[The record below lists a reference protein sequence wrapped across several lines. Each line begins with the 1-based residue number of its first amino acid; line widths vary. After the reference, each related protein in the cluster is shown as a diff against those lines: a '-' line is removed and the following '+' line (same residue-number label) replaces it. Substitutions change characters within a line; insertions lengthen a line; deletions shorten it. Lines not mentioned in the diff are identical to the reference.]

1 MLETSARLLRLLSLL
16 QTPRDWPGTE
26 LAQRLGVSAR
36 TVRRDVD
43 RLRTLGYVV
52 HATAGAPGYRLG
64 AGAGVPPLLLDDDEA
79 VAVAVGL
86 GTAAV
91 SGVAGI
97 EDTSI
102 RALVKLEQVLPSR
115 LRHRVGAL
123 RAATLPLANTA
134 GAVDPTA
141 LTAIAAAIRDRE
153 SLRFDYR
160 ARDGTEGRRAAEPY
174 RMVCSGQRWYVVAWD
189 STRSDWR
196 TFRVDRMRLRT
207 PNGPRFTA
215 REPPGG
221 DLARYVAEQISVN
234 AYRYRARVV
243 MHAPADVVAARLP
256 PTVATVEPDGDDAC
270 VLRTGANS
278 LDELATWIAQ
288 VGVAFTVREPPEL
301 VDHLRALAARI
312 LDATR

>member
-1 MLETSARLLRLLSLL
+1 VFALVNLPETVKGALFARYSRY
-16 QTPRDWPGTE
+16 PGT
-26 LAQRLGVSAR
+26 LRRLFLDEFADS
-36 TVRRDVD
+36 
-43 RLRTLGYVV
+43 LP
-52 HATAGAPGYRLG
+52 ATGASY
-64 AGAGVPPLLLDDDEA
+64 DND
-79 VAVAVGL
+79 
-86 GTAAV
+86 
-91 SGVAGI
+91 
-97 EDTSI
+97 
-102 RALVKLEQVLPSR
+102 
-115 LRHRVGAL
+115 
-123 RAATLPLANTA
+123 
-134 GAVDPTA
+134 
-141 LTAIAAAIRDRE
+141 
-153 SLRFDYR
+153 
-160 ARDGTEGRRAAEPY
+160 EGRRAAEPY